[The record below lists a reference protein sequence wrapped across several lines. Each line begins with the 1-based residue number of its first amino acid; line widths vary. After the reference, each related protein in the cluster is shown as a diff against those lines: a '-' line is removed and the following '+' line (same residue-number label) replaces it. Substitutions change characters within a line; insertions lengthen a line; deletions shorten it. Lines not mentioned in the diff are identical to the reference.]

1 MAEKTYRQ
9 KAAILRSVGFK
20 LSLGAKGGTQGDLS
34 RKKSAVTRA
43 WKRVG
48 SFIESGTHKF
58 VPASRRQRDAFAAKK
73 AKAPGGFFQPVPA
86 GVNPGKIRYK
96 IQGSVLRQTVSD
108 AAQGQRRTDYVI
120 RLDARKVAAQGQ
132 SYIDDVIAQYTAGTP
147 RSRLSFK
154 LMVNGWD
161 GKNPYDPKDIG
172 KYLIEKF
179 FPSLRS
185 QKLKAREVN
194 DIFHLKI
201 TVNGAPPR
209 ARELGDYDDD
219 DDDDNDDEEGDGDDE
234 GEGDPF

>member
-9 KAAILRSVGFK
+9 KAALLRSVGFK
-20 LSLGAKGGTQGDLS
+20 LSLGAKGGAPGELS
-34 RKKSAVTRA
+34 QKKAAVSRA
-43 WKRVG
+43 WKRAG
-48 SFIESGTHKF
+48 SFIESGSHKF
-58 VPASRRQRDAFAAKK
+58 VPASRRQKDAFASKK
-73 AKAPGGFFQPVPA
+73 AKAPGGFFQPVPE
-86 GVNPGKIRYK
+86 GVNPSKIRYK
-96 IQGSVLRQTVSD
+96 LRGGVLVQKVNDPS
-108 AAQGQRRTDYVI
+108 QGQQRTDYVI

-132 SYIDDVIAQYTAGTP
+132 DYINDVIAQYAGGTP
-147 RSRLSFK
+147 RSRLTFK

-161 GKNPYDPKDIG
+161 GKNPYEPKDIG

-201 TVNGAPPR
+201 IVNGQPTKAR
-209 ARELGDYDDD
+209 ALGDYDDD
-219 DDDDNDDEEGDGDDE
+219 DDEDD